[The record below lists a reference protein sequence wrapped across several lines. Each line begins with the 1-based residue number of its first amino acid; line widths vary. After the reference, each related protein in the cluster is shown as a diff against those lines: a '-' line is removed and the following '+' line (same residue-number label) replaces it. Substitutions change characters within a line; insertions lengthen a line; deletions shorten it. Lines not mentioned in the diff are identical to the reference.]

1 MDIIK
6 FDEKVQCG
14 PEFVALRLLDNCDD
28 LKVGNI
34 WLPQTAGAN
43 ERLARCVI
51 EDCGSKAAEEY
62 GIKAGDYVM
71 IDRLSTFAHTAPVCL
86 VKYNNVICLTDEN
99 GESFKPLKG
108 MLFVEPDQKDSVTNV
123 GGVYVQDYDEKLNT
137 GTVTASAVDDAGYPF
152 AVGDKV
158 LVVKGGDQMVVGDKT
173 VHIYK
178 KDMLICKILEKGEPK

>member
-14 PEFVALRLLDNCDD
+14 PECVALRLLDNCED

-86 VKYNNVICLTDEN
+86 VKYNNVICLTDEK
-99 GESFKPLKG
+99 GGSFRPLKG
-108 MLFVEPDQKDSVTNV
+108 MLFVEQDQKDSVTNV
-123 GGVYVQDYDEKLNT
+123 GGVYVQDYDEKLNI
-137 GTVTASAVDDAGYPF
+137 GTVTASAVEEDGYPF

-173 VHIYK
+173 VYIYK
-178 KDMLICKILEKGEPK
+178 KDMLICKILRKEG